1 MIRRVLSGA
10 IVIALV
16 CTISLAAEQVKEM
29 KKTAPV
35 PINSKSAMAVDI
47 NSALEAD
54 IVALGIDRAVAKK
67 IIDGRPYRNKRDLVT
82 RQLLTT
88 EQYNKLKDQLVAR
101 QPKKGKGGD

>member
-54 IVALGIDRAVAKK
+54 IVALGIDRVVAKK

>member
-1 MIRRVLSGA
+1 MVRRILAGA
-10 IVIALV
+10 VFIALV

-29 KKTAPV
+29 KKTAPT
-35 PINSKSAMAVDI
+35 PINSRSATAVDI

-54 IVALGIDRAVAKK
+54 IVALGIDKAVAKK
-67 IIDGRPYRNKRDLVT
+67 IVEGRPYRNKRDLVS

-101 QPKKGKGGD
+101 QPKKVKGGE